1 MVVRC
6 NKQLKDV
13 IEKAY
18 DTYDSIERRKY
29 EVFNAQPMLR
39 KRQDVWAYIRQVIR
53 VTRYREE
60 IRKSKSSSTLL
71 YKQSLS
77 QSI

>member
-13 IEKAY
+13 IEKA
-18 DTYDSIERRKY
+18 YDSIERRKY

-39 KRQDVWAYIRQVIR
+39 KRQDDWTYIRQVIR